1 VPEARLVETE
11 AGLKPQGDGWFVV
24 NVADAHALGADAD
37 EYTFPFEAAH
47 RDFPHFG
54 INITVLG
61 PGRRGAMYHAEP
73 AQEAFLVLD
82 GECLLI
88 VEDQERR
95 LRQWDFVHCPP
106 GTPHVLV
113 GAGDGRC
120 ALLMVGARNAGPGI
134 VYPPSPVAARHGA
147 AVEEE
152 TGSSEMAYA
161 GWAPLE
167 PGRYP
172 WPPTKERA

>member
-11 AGLKPQGDGWFVV
+11 AGLRPQGDGWFVV
-24 NVADAHALGADAD
+24 NVADARALGADAD

-61 PGRRGAMYHAEP
+61 PGRR
-73 AQEAFLVLD
+73 
-82 GECLLI
+82 
-88 VEDQERR
+88 
-95 LRQWDFVHCPP
+95 
-106 GTPHVLV
+106 
-113 GAGDGRC
+113 
-120 ALLMVGARNAGPGI
+120 
-134 VYPPSPVAARHGA
+134 

-152 TGSSEMAYA
+152 TGSSEKAYA

-167 PGRYP
+167 PGRHP